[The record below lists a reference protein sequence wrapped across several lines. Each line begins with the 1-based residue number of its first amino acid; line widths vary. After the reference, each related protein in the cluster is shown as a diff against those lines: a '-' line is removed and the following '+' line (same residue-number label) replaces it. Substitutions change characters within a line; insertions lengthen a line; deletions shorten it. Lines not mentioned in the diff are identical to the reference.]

1 MMHEYSNLLA
11 LQLLQAN
18 HAQCEM
24 SMKLKM
30 QVPGEL
36 NEMTTFEQDEKKD
49 ESSSLSH

>member
-1 MMHEYSNLLA
+1 MHEYSNLLA
-11 LQLLQAN
+11 LQLLQTN

-49 ESSSLSH
+49 ESSSRSP